1 MAHVVIGLSG
11 GVDSSVA
18 AYLLKQQGHDVV
30 GLFMVNWHD
39 TTGTLEGDCAW
50 HDDRVFAELVAR
62 KLDIP
67 LHVVDLS
74 EDYRTRVVDYMFAEY
89 EKGRTPNPDVL
100 CNREIKFDVFLREA
114 LKLGADFVATGH
126 YCRKAAQTLPDGRTV
141 YKLLAGADPN
151 KDQSYFLCQLSQ
163 EQLRYA
169 LFPVGDLMKPEVRRI
184 AEEQGLAT
192 AKRKDSQGICFVGK
206 VDLPVFLQQKLASKK
221 GNIHEIL
228 PAWPKYGRST
238 ELPAETATPAPIAGQ
253 HPAGNVQA
261 AATPAVAEQHPAE
274 NVQAGNVQAENMQA
288 GNMQAAAL
296 SDSGSL
302 SLSNQPAKDTAQ
314 TACPTGQTG
323 IPAIAPSAANN
334 NGGSA
339 ANDTEGSAADNT
351 EGSAANDTGGCA
363 ADNTAQTAAAA
374 ATGSLADNAP
384 STGELAALA
393 APWRYTVRDGKK
405 IGEHNGAHF
414 YTIGQRKGLGI
425 GGRKESLFI
434 LATDTV
440 QNVIY
445 VGEGDSHPGLWR
457 PALHIAPGEIHW
469 VNPARALSPG
479 QSARFSVRIRYRQPL
494 QGARLFI
501 RDEGAYILFDTP
513 QRGIT
518 PGQFAAW
525 YDGDE
530 LVGSGVISE

>member
-1 MAHVVIGLSG
+1 MARVVIGLSG

-30 GLFMVNWHD
+30 GLFMINWHD
-39 TTGTLEGDCAW
+39 TTETLEGDCPW
-50 HDDRVFAELVAR
+50 HDDRVFAELVAK

-74 EDYRTRVVDYMFAEY
+74 ADYRTRVVDYMFSEY

-114 LKLGADFVATGH
+114 LRLGADFVATGH
-126 YCRKAAQTLPDGRTV
+126 YCRKAEETLPDGRTI
-141 YKLLAGADPN
+141 YKLLAGTDPN

-169 LFPVGDLMKPEVRRI
+169 LFPVGDLLKPEVRRI
-184 AEEQGLAT
+184 AAEQGLAT

-206 VDLPVFLQQKLASKK
+206 VDLPAFLQQKLASKR
-221 GNIHEIL
+221 GNVHEIL
-228 PAWPKYGRST
+228 PTWPKYGPKARI
-238 ELPAETATPAPIAGQ
+238 PAGTPDAGQAIPAPASPAAGRPDGDPHSPGGQ
-253 HPAGNVQA
+253 H
-261 AATPAVAEQHPAE
+261 
-274 NVQAGNVQAENMQA
+274 
-288 GNMQAAAL
+288 
-296 SDSGSL
+296 
-302 SLSNQPAKDTAQ
+302 
-314 TACPTGQTG
+314 
-323 IPAIAPSAANN
+323 
-334 NGGSA
+334 
-339 ANDTEGSAADNT
+339 AADVPPTT
-351 EGSAANDTGGCA
+351 E
-363 ADNTAQTAAAA
+363 Q
-374 ATGSLADNAP
+374 
-384 STGELAALA
+384 LAALA

-405 IGEHNGAHF
+405 IGEHGGAHF

-425 GGRKESLFI
+425 GGRKESPFI
-434 LATDTV
+434 RATDTV

-457 PALHIAPGEIHW
+457 QALHIAPREIHW
-469 VNPARALSPG
+469 VNPARTMPAG
-479 QSARFSVRIRYRQPL
+479 HSARFSVRIRYRQPL
-494 QGARLFI
+494 QEATLFV
-501 RDEGAYILFDTP
+501 RDQGAYILFDTP

-530 LVGSGVISE
+530 LVGSGIISE